1 MKGFRFLH
9 AADLHL
15 DSPFKGLSEPPP
27 AIARVIRDA
36 ALSALDRLVQT
47 ALEEQVDFV
56 LIAGDVY
63 DLRDRS
69 LRAELRFLQAVER
82 LQEAGI
88 GVYVVH
94 GNHDPLDGR
103 RAALKWPDNVY
114 FFAADQVES
123 IIAHS
128 RDGHPVAR
136 IHGISYPTASVT
148 RPLAPLFQAVDEPLY
163 QIGLLHCNVDANR
176 AHANYAPCSL
186 EDLLRTRMDYWALG
200 HVHERRILHCEPW
213 VVYPGNM
220 QGRHIRETGPRGCYL
235 VNVDENRN
243 TKLDFRPLDAVR
255 WHEITIDISALDSEQ
270 QLYDHAASAMEKA
283 RQDSDLGAI
292 LRIVWTGRGP
302 LSDLIRREEVRDE
315 LLQSLREAETYANGC
330 EETWNHDSPVA
341 AASGRGG
348 RWVWLLPFQVETGDH
363 RELSD
368 WYGKNGFI
376 GDLAQLVQELETD
389 EEKLQAFVEKALEP
403 LLINRRVAKYVEKA
417 LEEER
422 VRLLQLAGD
431 LALHLLLEDRKM
443 NS

>member
-200 HVHERRILHCEPW
+200 HVH
-213 VVYPGNM
+213 G
-220 QGRHIRETGPRGCYL
+220 T
-235 VNVDENRN
+235 
-243 TKLDFRPLDAVR
+243 T
-255 WHEITIDISALDSEQ
+255 DS
-270 QLYDHAASAMEKA
+270 
-283 RQDSDLGAI
+283 
-292 LRIVWTGRGP
+292 
-302 LSDLIRREEVRDE
+302 
-315 LLQSLREAETYANGC
+315 SL
-330 EETWNHDSPVA
+330 
-341 AASGRGG
+341 
-348 RWVWLLPFQVETGDH
+348 
-363 RELSD
+363 
-368 WYGKNGFI
+368 
-376 GDLAQLVQELETD
+376 
-389 EEKLQAFVEKALEP
+389 
-403 LLINRRVAKYVEKA
+403 
-417 LEEER
+417 
-422 VRLLQLAGD
+422 
-431 LALHLLLEDRKM
+431 
-443 NS
+443 